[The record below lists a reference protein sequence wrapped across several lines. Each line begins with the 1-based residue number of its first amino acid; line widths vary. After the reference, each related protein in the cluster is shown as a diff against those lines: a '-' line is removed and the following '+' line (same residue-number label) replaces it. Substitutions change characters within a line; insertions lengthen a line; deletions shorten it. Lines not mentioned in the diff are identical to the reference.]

1 MCYLNKFWN
10 RKKKST
16 FRLLGRFHTRTNM
29 PHLHSFLPC
38 LGDFCRV
45 FPKKKCKSHHW
56 IFFSSSMLIKQI
68 TLWLCLQVQWL
79 GFKISRNRQRFPDH
93 YRAESGTTAP
103 CHQNTS
109 RQKSQFTPFWRFLR
123 LFDRVVPV
131 FGDAVC
137 SPKMQVTTY
146 PTISASTCPRLL
158 CKMVHWISFIPVDSS
173 REHGFTEF
181 VSHDP
186 VCQKKLHLVR
196 PLHHAKYLAPTPLG
210 VKNAFWV
217 VLPF

>member
-10 RKKKST
+10 RKKKKYLSP
-16 FRLLGRFHTRTNM
+16 FGSFSYENKYAAFALFSALFGRF
-29 PHLHSFLPC
+29 LP
-38 LGDFCRV
+38 RV
-45 FPKKKCKSHHW
+45 SKKKCKSHHW

-103 CHQNTS
+103 CHPNTS

-158 CKMVHWISFIPVDSS
+158 AKWFI
-173 REHGFTEF
+173 E
-181 VSHDP
+181 SHSYLLIALGSMGLLSLCHMIP
-186 VCQKKLHLVR
+186 FAKK
-196 PLHHAKYLAPTPLG
+196 
-210 VKNAFWV
+210 NCI
-217 VLPF
+217 